1 MPRGGRRS
9 GSAGKS
15 YTNRTDLNTVRTLPA
30 TAATGQPY
38 GEAGKQLA
46 AQKIVPMGTT
56 PVPAPAAPP
65 APMGPGPGELT
76 ALNAPSERPNEPLT
90 HGLSIGAGAGPEIFP
105 AAPDPVLKG
114 LALLN
119 SLGDKLSPE
128 MKAVARALN
137 ISQNN
142 GLGE

>member
-15 YTNRTDLNTVRTLPA
+15 YTNRTDLNSVRTLPA

-90 HGLSIGAGAGPEIFP
+90 HGLSIGAGAGSEVL
-105 AAPDPVLKG
+105 PDMG
-114 LALLN
+114 EAQYQNARDLLG
-119 SLGDKLSPE
+119 SLMQGGGSPSINTLYAYLTGG
-128 MKAVARALN
+128 M
-137 ISQNN
+137 
-142 GLGE
+142 